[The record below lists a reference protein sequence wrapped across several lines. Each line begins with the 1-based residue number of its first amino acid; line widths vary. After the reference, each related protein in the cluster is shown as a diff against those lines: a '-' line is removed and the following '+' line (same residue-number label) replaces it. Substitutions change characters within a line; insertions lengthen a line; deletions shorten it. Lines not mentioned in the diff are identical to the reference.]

1 MKQEYRHMMEQIRLT
16 DEEKERIMEH
26 IENRRA
32 SRGHKH
38 GRRLVVLGVA
48 AALMVAA
55 MGAGLAVV
63 QGRMTYFTDREE
75 AENAVGPHGYY
86 DNTDGGARYDYAEW
100 YLPRHIKGTIQKP
113 STAASWHE
121 DMEYAQGGPEDG
133 WTNLAT
139 GLYDSDY
146 DGLVRDTWYQGDSL
160 SKLSSVWDTGLDMVW
175 LDEHYRAEAEAHYV
189 MTRTPVNEQTPC
201 YVEVVGQYW
210 GDKDQV
216 FSISYMYNTTYDT
229 PYDFAELTEYYEYY
243 KTQDG
248 VTVPLEMHHSET
260 GKTLF
265 SASLELPNIRF
276 AVGGTQLEIEEI
288 HTLLDNLNLS
298 ALTR

>member
-16 DEEKERIMEH
+16 DEEKERIMEN
-26 IENRRA
+26 IENKRA
-32 SRGHKH
+32 SRSHGP
-38 GRRLVVLGVA
+38 GRRLVVLAVA

-86 DNTDGGARYDYAEW
+86 DNTDEGARYDYAEW

-139 GLYDSDY
+139 GLYDSEQE
-146 DGLVRDTWYQGDSL
+146 GLVRDTWYGGDSL
-160 SKLSSVWDTGLDMVW
+160 SGLSSLWDTGLDMVW
-175 LDEHYRAEAEAHYV
+175 LDEHYQAEAEAHYV
-189 MTRTPVNEQTPC
+189 MTRTDVNEQTPY
-201 YVEVVGQYW
+201 YVEVEGQYH
-210 GDKDQV
+210 GSGDQV
-216 FSISYMYNTTYDT
+216 FRIWYHYDT
-229 PYDFAELTEYYEYY
+229 EYTPHDFAELTEYYEYY
-243 KTQDG
+243 VTRDG
-248 VTVPLEMHHSET
+248 VRVPIEMHHSET
-260 GKTLF
+260 GKTMF
-265 SASLELPNIRF
+265 TASLELNKIRF
-276 AVGGTQLEIEEI
+276 AVIGTQLELEEL
-288 HTLLDNLNLS
+288 HTLLDHLNLS

>member
-1 MKQEYRHMMEQIRLT
+1 MENL
-16 DEEKERIMEH
+16 
-26 IENRRA
+26 ENKRA
-32 SRGHKH
+32 SRSHRP
-38 GRRLVVLGVA
+38 GRKLVVLAIA

-63 QGRMTYFTDREE
+63 QGRMTFFTDKEE
-75 AENAVGPHGYY
+75 AENAVGPNGYY
-86 DNTDGGARYDYAEW
+86 DNTEEGARYDYAEW

-139 GLYDSDY
+139 GLYDSDQE
-146 DGLVRDTWYQGDSL
+146 GLVRDTWYAGDSL
-160 SKLSSVWDTGLDMVW
+160 SKLSSVWDTGLDMAW
-175 LDEHYRAEAEAHYV
+175 LDEHYVAEAEAHYV
-189 MTRTPVNEQTPC
+189 MTRAAVDAQTPY
-201 YVEVVGQYW
+201 YVEVEGQYRGTGEQIFRIW
-210 GDKDQV
+210 
-216 FSISYMYNTTYDT
+216 YHYNTVYDT
-229 PYDFAELTEYYEYY
+229 PVDFTELTEYYEYY

-248 VTVPLEMHHSET
+248 VSVPIEMHHSET

-265 SASLELPNIRF
+265 TASLELGKIRF
-276 AVGGTQLEIEEI
+276 AVIGTQVGIEEL

>member
-1 MKQEYRHMMEQIRLT
+1 MMEQIRLT

-26 IENRRA
+26 IE
-32 SRGHKH
+32 SKTTIRGHKH
-38 GRRLVVLGVA
+38 GRRLMVLGVA

-86 DNTDGGARYDYAEW
+86 DNTDEGARYDYSEEE
-100 YLPRHIKGTIQKP
+100 LPKHVARTTQP
-113 STAASWHE
+113 FSSVASWHE
-121 DMEYAQGGPEDG
+121 EMEYAQGGPEDG
-133 WTNLAT
+133 WTSMAT
-139 GLYDSDY
+139 GLYDSEEE
-146 DGLVRDTWYQGDSL
+146 GLVRDTWYGGDCL
-160 SKLSSVWDTGLDMVW
+160 SKLSSVWDTGLNMAW
-175 LDEHYRAEAEAHYV
+175 LDEHYQAEAEAHYV
-189 MTRTPVNEQTPC
+189 MTRAAVDAQTPR
-201 YVEVVGQYW
+201 YVEVQGQYR
-210 GDKDQV
+210 GNGDQV
-216 FSISYMYNTTYDT
+216 FKIWYQYYKEYT

-243 KTQDG
+243 VTQDG
-248 VTVPLEMHHSET
+248 VTVPIEMHHSET

-265 SASLELPNIRF
+265 TASLELNKIRF
-276 AVGGTQLEIEEI
+276 AVIGTQVEIEEL